1 MNGKFKP
8 KNSEGN
14 RPLGRCRH
22 RWEDNITLDLEEIG
36 CELDLGGSG

>member
-1 MNGKFKP
+1 MNF
-8 KNSEGN
+8 
-14 RPLGRCRH
+14 GR